1 MLTARAGVVIAPTAI
16 TDIVPVRRIGNDQV
30 VTQFAMEPVEKLGLV
45 KMDFLGL
52 RTLSLIEDTLANIA
66 SNGKT
71 VPDVNRLPLDDAAT
85 FRLLQTADTMGIFQ
99 LESGGMRQLLK
110 RLKPDTFEDII
121 AVLALYR
128 PGPLESGMVDQYIKR
143 STDRLQ
149 WNICIHVSRR
159 F

>member
-1 MLTARAGVVIAPTAI
+1 VVIAPTAI